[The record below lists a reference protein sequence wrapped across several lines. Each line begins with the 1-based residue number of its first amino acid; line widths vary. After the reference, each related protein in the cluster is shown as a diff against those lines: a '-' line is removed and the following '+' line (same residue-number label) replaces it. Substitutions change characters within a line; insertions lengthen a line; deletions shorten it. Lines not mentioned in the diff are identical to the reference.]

1 MGKIKSKTLF
11 MHLVLI
17 CMVCCCSVTLVGCQK
32 KYWDYDCC
40 WVLDEPKVELYQGCG
55 SGRMTIND
63 VEYEF
68 YTAQSNNATYIIFYE
83 QSFDLEN
90 GLEKLLWKADTEL
103 IDEKLY
109 LTITIDNISDFEGKT
124 IVLLQK

>member
-1 MGKIKSKTLF
+1 
-11 MHLVLI
+11 
-17 CMVCCCSVTLVGCQK
+17 
-32 KYWDYDCC
+32 
-40 WVLDEPKVELYQGCG
+40 
-55 SGRMTIND
+55 MTIND